1 MSQHVLNTR
10 LTAGSLEWEAC
21 DGEGWRRRISG
32 PEAIPASAV
41 SRRFP
46 AAAGAEAESPSI
58 DRGLCQLGE
67 LYEAESQGLVRLV
80 TRRIGNPD
88 EARDVV
94 QDVFVRLA
102 RLGGDWTGM
111 IERPQAYARRI
122 AANLVRDRAKSAA
135 RRSASL
141 HLVADEEMLAGPDP
155 VKLLESRD
163 LLRRLEGA
171 MLRLRPKTRGIFM
184 AHRVEGLTYAEIAE
198 RTGLSVKGVEK
209 QMSRALRQLD
219 RLVGGA

>member
-1 MSQHVLNTR
+1 M
-10 LTAGSLEWEAC
+10 
-21 DGEGWRRRISG
+21 
-32 PEAIPASAV
+32 
-41 SRRFP
+41 SRRSSV
-46 AAAGAEAESPSI
+46 AAEAATERPVV
-58 DRGLCQLGE
+58 DRGACELGE
-67 LYEAESQGLVRLV
+67 LYKAESHALVRLV
-80 TRRIGNPD
+80 ARRIGNPD
-88 EARDVV
+88 DSRDVV

-102 RLGGDWTGM
+102 RLGDWTGV

-122 AANLVRDRAKSAA
+122 AANIVRDRAKSAV

-155 VKLLESRD
+155 VDQLESRD

-171 MLRLRPKTRGIFM
+171 MLRLRPKTREIFM
-184 AHRVEGLTYAEIAE
+184 AHRVEGLTYAEIAQ

-209 QMSRALRQLD
+209 QMSKALQQLD

>member
-10 LTAGSLEWEAC
+10 LPAGSLEQEAG
-21 DGEGWRRRISG
+21 DGQGWRAGISG
-32 PEAIPASAV
+32 AGASLANAM
-41 SRRFP
+41 SRRSS
-46 AAAGAEAESPSI
+46 AAAEAAKERLSADS
-58 DRGLCQLGE
+58 GLCQLGE
-67 LYEAESQGLVRLV
+67 LYKAESQGLVRLV

-88 EARDVV
+88 DSRDVV

-102 RLGGDWTGM
+102 RLGDWTGK

-122 AANLVRDRAKSAA
+122 AANIVRDRAKRAV

-155 VKLLESRD
+155 VDQLESRD

-171 MLRLRPKTRGIFM
+171 MLRLRPKTREIFM
-184 AHRVEGLTYAEIAE
+184 AHRVEGLTYAEIAQ

-209 QMSRALRQLD
+209 QMSKALQQLD

>member
-10 LTAGSLEWEAC
+10 LTAGSLEQEAC
-21 DGEGWRRRISG
+21 SGEGWRRRISG
-32 PEAIPASAV
+32 PGAIPACAMSG
-41 SRRFP
+41 RFP
-46 AAAGAEAESPSI
+46 AAAEAEAKNPSV
-58 DRGLCQLGE
+58 DRGLCELGE
-67 LYEAESQGLVRLV
+67 LYRTESQGLVRLV

-88 EARDVV
+88 DSRDVV

-102 RLGGDWTGM
+102 RLGDDWTGM

-122 AANLVRDRAKSAA
+122 AANLVRDRAKSAS

-141 HLVADEEMLAGPDP
+141 HLVADEELLAGPDP
-155 VKLLESRD
+155 VDQLESRD
-163 LLRRLEGA
+163 LLRRLEVA
-171 MLRLRPKTRGIFM
+171 MLRLRPKTREIFM
-184 AHRVEGLTYAEIAE
+184 AHRVEGLTYAQIAE

-209 QMSRALRQLD
+209 QMSKALRHLD